1 MRSNA
6 QLATDEFQEVPVI
19 EVRNN
24 NGFKGIFAK
33 EAISQDSIIF
43 RLKGSISKTPTKYTI
58 QLGNNEHL
66 SFPAIRKPKDDIDY
80 CWQYLNHCCEPNGYM
95 NTTERTFRALRH
107 IAAGEEIT
115 FNYLTTE
122 SEMAVPFDCI
132 CGSPDCFGLIQ
143 GRNFLTPAQAKR
155 LALAFGE
162 DNVVTLFMPAV
173 RGASGEL
180 KISPRR

>member
-6 QLATDEFQEVPVI
+6 VLAVAEFPEAPVI

-24 NGFKGIFAK
+24 DGFKGVFAK
-33 EAISQDSIIF
+33 ETIRRDSVIF
-43 RLKGSISKTPTKYTI
+43 RLKGTISKTPTKYTI
-58 QLGNNEHL
+58 QLGNKQHL
-66 SFPAIRKPKDDIDY
+66 SFPAIRKANDDIDY
-80 CWQYLNHCCEPNGYM
+80 CWQYLNHCCAPNGYM
-95 NTTERTFRALRH
+95 NTTERTFRALRD
-107 IAAGEEIT
+107 IAAGDEIT

-122 SEMAVPFDCI
+122 SEMAVPFNCI

-143 GRNFLTPAQAKR
+143 GRNFLTPAQASR

-162 DNVVTLFMPAV
+162 DNVVTLFMPTV
-173 RGASGEL
+173 RRTSGEL